1 MNKADLH
8 VHTIMSDGMHTVE
21 ELIKMCKARGV
32 TTIAITDHDTTKAL
46 QNIPSSS
53 DVNIINGI
61 ELSTTFDNKSVH
73 ILGYY
78 INPEDKALNEKL
90 KFLREKRKTR
100 EKRMVK
106 KLKEIEGINID
117 YEEIKEKN
125 PKSAIGR
132 VHIAKEL
139 FEKHYVKN
147 IAEAF
152 EKYIGD
158 DSPCFIRNEK
168 LTIKEA
174 VNLIKNAGG
183 ISFLAHPGLIKDM
196 ESYEEILKYGIEG
209 IEVFYPK
216 HSEKQ
221 RQFFYDLAIKNN
233 LLISGGS
240 DFHGLK
246 MKGKNKLA
254 SAYLTDKYL
263 NQIINYHNNI

>member
-21 ELIKMCKARGV
+21 ELIKMCKKRGI

-78 INPEDKALNEKL
+78 INPLDKALNEKL

-100 EKRMVK
+100 AKRMVE

-147 IAEAF
+147 IADAF

-158 DSPCFIRNEK
+158 DSPCFVRNEK
-168 LTIKEA
+168 LTIEEA